1 MTQAIWRLLF
11 SAPTDGPM
19 NMAIDQ
25 AIMEAVAVDRVPPTL
40 RFYAW
45 DPPCLSLGYT
55 QPVSEVDRSRLAA
68 RGWDLVRRMTGG
80 RAILHTDE
88 LTYSVALK
96 ADNPIVTADVVESYR
111 RLSRAL
117 VVGLQRLGADPQADK
132 LTDGRQAHNAGPVCF
147 EAPSHYEITIDG
159 KKLVGSAQVRK
170 FGAVLQHGSLP
181 LSGDITRIC
190 DALVYAD
197 DRQREIVRERV
208 RRRATTLE
216 DALHT
221 IIPWDQAAQ
230 VLADS
235 FAETFDLAFDT
246 STGLTPG
253 ELARAATLREEQ
265 YASDSWNARF

>member
-230 VLADS
+230 VLANS